1 MNLVKNHNKIF
12 RSKCFYVLPTINNN
26 SYHFIRKRY
35 FYSTTILNNL
45 STKQLSSDISIPT
58 IENKDYCPGCG
69 AKFQNEDSSKPGYL
83 INLSSFITCSSTNKK
98 NNEKSNDKKMSKE
111 EIEDAIN
118 NLPEDIKKLMY
129 PFKYSSTFTRK
140 ETKIDDS
147 NLKEREK
154 ERIFCQRCYNLK
166 YHNKIKSSS
175 SSSSSSSWQENLTMD
190 KSFLNFLQ
198 KKKNSI
204 ILTIIDIIDFPGSL
218 IKNLDNLIGK
228 NNPNI
233 LIANKIDLLPKNF
246 DEDMIKIWLKNSC
259 SEYGIKNIHKIFLC
273 SAKKNWMIKD
283 LCNEISKIK
292 YYNDNIY
299 LIGNTN
305 VGKSE
310 LINSFLRTYV
320 HNSKKYEVTSS
331 HIPGTTINMLGLPL
345 NIFGDTFGKSIK
357 GMLFNNNNNN
367 QEDHRFLFDT
377 PGIVNE
383 NQLFHFLDQEELKMI
398 IPQKSIRPLTY
409 VFKPGKS
416 LLFGGLGRIDY
427 KMGEKPI
434 RITVFSGL
442 DSHITSIEKADK
454 FYKQLSSNEQNHF
467 LKPPIGSIERLK
479 KFPEII
485 KSIKDL
491 KVVSNEEL
499 YIKTKKVSILDI
511 VWSGVG
517 WCSIGGVKIGETA
530 IFDVWSPDGKGVYV
544 RNVPL
549 LPYEFHGKIEKIK

>member
-1 MNLVKNHNKIF
+1 MNLVKRIF
-12 RSKCFYVLPTINNN
+12 RSKCFYKKHFYPKLNN
-26 SYHFIRKRY
+26 SYHFNHFIRKRY
-35 FYSTTILNNL
+35 FCSTSILNNL
-45 STKQLSSDISIPT
+45 STKQLTSVVSTST
-58 IENKDYCPGCG
+58 IEDRDYCPGCG
-69 AKFQNEDSSKPGYL
+69 AKFQTEDSLKPGYL
-83 INLSSFITCSSTNKK
+83 IKPSSSTDK
-98 NNEKSNDKKMSKE
+98 KSNERSNAKKMSKQ
-111 EIEDAIN
+111 EIDDAIN
-118 NLPEDIKKLMY
+118 KLPEDIKRLMY
-129 PFKYSSTFTRK
+129 PFEYSSTSTRK
-140 ETKIDDS
+140 KTE
-147 NLKEREK
+147 

-166 YHNKIKSSS
+166 YHNKLTTTSSSPSSS
-175 SSSSSSSWQENLTMD
+175 SSSSSSSLWQETLTMD

-198 KKKNSI
+198 KKNSI

-246 DEDMIKIWLKNSC
+246 DENMIKIWLKNHC
-259 SEYGIKNIHKIFLC
+259 SENGLRNIHDIFLC
-273 SAKKNWMIKD
+273 SAKKNWLIKD

-292 YYNDNIY
+292 NYNDNIY

-320 HNSKKYEVTSS
+320 HNGRKYEVTSS

-345 NIFGDTFGKSIK
+345 NIFGDTFGKNIK
-357 GMLFNNNNNN
+357 GISFNNNNNN
-367 QEDHRFLFDT
+367 NQGDRRFLFDT

-383 NQLFHFLDQEELKMI
+383 NQLFHFLDQEEIKMI
-398 IPQKSIRPLTY
+398 TPQRNIRPFTY
-409 VFKPGKS
+409 IFKPGKS

-427 KMGEKPI
+427 KMGKNPI

-442 DSHITSIEKADK
+442 DSHITSIEKADE
-454 FYKQLSSNEQNHF
+454 FYKQLSFYEEDHF

-485 KSIKDL
+485 KSIKNL
-491 KVVSNEEL
+491 KVVSNEKL
-499 YIKTKKVSILDI
+499 YMNTKKISILDV

-530 IFDVWSPDGKGVYV
+530 IFDIWSPDGKGVYV